1 MATQLS
7 YGQADLYLTARQQV
21 ALEAAAH
28 QMGHR
33 QVGQLFQDVI
43 WHLANALLADA
54 GVTDGD
60 SGPTVYDKVQTLL
73 VKEEAERGL

>member
-43 WHLANALLADA
+43 WHLANGSD
-54 GVTDGD
+54 
-60 SGPTVYDKVQTLL
+60 L
-73 VKEEAERGL
+73 VGEGGGRAWPLSVPSLMS